1 MNAKFILLTPVYKDW
16 KNLEKLLAK
25 INVLFLKKLKS
36 NFDLIIIDDCSNEK
50 VNLRKFKFSKIN
62 KINVIKLNNNLG
74 SQRAI
79 AMGLKYVQKFYL
91 KNYKLIIMDS
101 DGQDNPNGIL
111 KMITKSKDFDSS
123 VVARR
128 GQRKEDL
135 WFKMFYEVYCF
146 FIFFFTFKKLRYGN
160 FCVLKNTDVQ
170 KILKDKNLWS
180 AFPPTLSINIK
191 NIRSVTINREK
202 RFSGNSKVNFGGLF
216 FHALKVFSVLRYR
229 IIFTSL
235 LYLLISYF
243 TLFNNFFLFL
253 MIIIIPIFV
262 LNLSN
267 FTMSFYNK
275 DNLIKN
281 FKKIKVIKF

>member
-243 TLFNNFFLFL
+243 TLFNNFFYFL
-253 MIIIIPIFV
+253 
-262 LNLSN
+262 
-267 FTMSFYNK
+267 
-275 DNLIKN
+275 
-281 FKKIKVIKF
+281 

>member
-1 MNAKFILLTPVYKDW
+1 
-16 KNLEKLLAK
+16 
-25 INVLFLKKLKS
+25 
-36 NFDLIIIDDCSNEK
+36 
-50 VNLRKFKFSKIN
+50 
-62 KINVIKLNNNLG
+62 
-74 SQRAI
+74 
-79 AMGLKYVQKFYL
+79 
-91 KNYKLIIMDS
+91 
-101 DGQDNPNGIL
+101 
-111 KMITKSKDFDSS
+111 MITKSKDFDSS